1 MRILGIDTAT
11 DSCSVGLVS
20 DGKQRAERAVVGRSI
35 ASEKLIEL
43 IDGIWTSA
51 IGMSDIDAIAVDIGP
66 GSYTGLRIGLS
77 TAKGLALPRG
87 LPVLPVSSLAVLEH
101 VALERFRQDLIVFIC
116 SHRNLVYHALSRRGH
131 PLDVWR
137 PAIAYD
143 PFPDVLARYPQI
155 SLLVG
160 DTEFELPAARRLELA
175 YPQGGHVALLAD
187 QHFETLVKRAAPG
200 LEPHYLT
207 RLEAKIWKR

>member
-1 MRILGIDTAT
+1 MHILGIDTAT

-20 DGKQRAERAVVGRSI
+20 DGKLRAEKAVVGHSI
-35 ASEKLIEL
+35 ASERLIKLIDE
-43 IDGIWTSA
+43 IWTPE

-101 VALERFRQDLIVFIC
+101 AAQERFRQELIVFIR
-116 SHRNLVYHALSRRGH
+116 SHRNLVYHAHSTPEH
-131 PLDVWR
+131 PLEVWR
-137 PAIAYD
+137 PEIAYD
-143 PFPDVLARYPQI
+143 PFPDVLVRYPQI

-160 DTEFELPAARRLELA
+160 DTDFELPDARRLDLA
-175 YPQGGHVALLAD
+175 YPQGDHVALLAD
-187 QHFETLVKRAAPG
+187 RHFETLIEKADPG